1 MIGGMLKRVGV
12 LHVIALLLA
21 LIWVQLGGITFM
33 EQAFDDSVRFVKN
46 IGKKEEV
53 AAPAAPGQDGGGLL
67 DSYYY
72 GYEQPDP
79 ASAASS
85 PR

>member
-1 MIGGMLKRVGV
+1 MIANMFKKVGV

-21 LIWVQLGGITFM
+21 LIWVQLGGI
-33 EQAFDDSVRFVKN
+33 ESVSQAFEDSARFVKN

-53 AAPAAPGQDGGGLL
+53 AAPGGGGGVLM

-79 ASAASS
+79 ASAASAAS
-85 PR
+85 ATH